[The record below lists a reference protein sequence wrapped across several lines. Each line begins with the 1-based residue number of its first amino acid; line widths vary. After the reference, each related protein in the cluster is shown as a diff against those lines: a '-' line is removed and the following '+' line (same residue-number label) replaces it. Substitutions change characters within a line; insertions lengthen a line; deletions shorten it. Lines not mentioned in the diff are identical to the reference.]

1 MSNNKKIFVY
11 KNDLKFNDT
20 FDIEN
25 SEWESDA
32 VKNIYDDYNII
43 KGTIFISIASYR
55 DPECSLTIDSIY
67 KNAEFPNR
75 IYIGIC
81 EQNKQGSLSES
92 CLKNKYND
100 KYNNKYNN
108 NPNSF

>member
-32 VKNIYDDYNII
+32 VKNIYDDY
-43 KGTIFISIASYR
+43 KKKT
-55 DPECSLTIDSIY
+55 
-67 KNAEFPNR
+67 KN
-75 IYIGIC
+75 
-81 EQNKQGSLSES
+81 
-92 CLKNKYND
+92 
-100 KYNNKYNN
+100 
-108 NPNSF
+108 